1 MILLISLF
9 LNIDSLK
16 LVFALFDAFHWDVF
30 QLDIQDAYLNAS
42 FNKDLYA
49 TIPKGNINFG
59 WGFRKLNKALYDNK

>member
-30 QLDIQDAYLNAS
+30 QLDI
-42 FNKDLYA
+42 
-49 TIPKGNINFG
+49 
-59 WGFRKLNKALYDNK
+59 